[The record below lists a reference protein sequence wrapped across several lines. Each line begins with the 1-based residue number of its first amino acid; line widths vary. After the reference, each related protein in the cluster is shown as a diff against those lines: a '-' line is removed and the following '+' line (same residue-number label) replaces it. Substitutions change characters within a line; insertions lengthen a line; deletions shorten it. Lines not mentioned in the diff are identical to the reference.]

1 MEEAA
6 QAGAAL
12 SVNRAD
18 ESAPDNGHKPVS
30 VPF

>member
-1 MEEAA
+1 MEEPA
-6 QAGAAL
+6 QAGAVL

-18 ESAPDNGHKPVS
+18 ESGPDNGHKPLS